1 MKPLDLQTAPN
12 PRRAKPL
19 FWCLP
24 AIAAGALFVF
34 FKQTPQPSPDPA
46 PDAAVVEVPRS
57 QLELRSARLYQI
69 SAANPFNGLMVE
81 HYPDGALRS
90 RSAVTNGLLHGPSQ
104 GWHTNGQ
111 LQVTEHFKEGV
122 SHGLRTKWHPNGVK
136 HSEASIVDGKLQG
149 GFRKWH
155 DNGTLAEQVEFAAG
169 QPDGLALAY
178 FESGFTKTRVRL
190 KDGKVIEQQS
200 WNDSEHKATGAE

>member
-1 MKPLDLQTAPN
+1 MNPPDSPTARN
-12 PRRAKPL
+12 ASRAQPRL
-19 FWCLP
+19 WCAL
-24 AIAAGALFVF
+24 AIAVGAWFVF
-34 FKQTPQPSPDPA
+34 LQIKPHERPESA
-46 PDAAVVEVPRS
+46 PDVAVREVPRG

-90 RSAVTNGLLHGPSQ
+90 RSAVINGLLHGPSQ

-149 GFRKWH
+149 PFRKWH

-178 FESGFTKTRVRL
+178 FQSGFTKTRVRL